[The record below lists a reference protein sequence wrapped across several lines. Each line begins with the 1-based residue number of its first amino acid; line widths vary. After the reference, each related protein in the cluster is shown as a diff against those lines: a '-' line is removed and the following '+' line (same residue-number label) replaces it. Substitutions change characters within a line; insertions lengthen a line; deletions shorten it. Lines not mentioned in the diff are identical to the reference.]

1 MTEIPLNCSA
11 LIIASTYL
19 LSALI
24 FRFKTLNGSV
34 FSMNGGLILLRILRL
49 GFQIRIRYS
58 LIALLGWICFAG
70 HVSAGEMISIDTSAV
85 RVCPAL
91 ADQTVPPSFNEPEC
105 KSTSFHQLDPQDKHL
120 WVKASITIP
129 QSFLDLQQANA
140 FYLFAKTSSELFFNG
155 IKIGHNGTPHS
166 NPKKEFVGKMDVRFY
181 LPNDLI
187 RLGKNEVVFRL
198 SSHHGWLRLVSP
210 MHFAG
215 VSEYGR
221 SHDFFQHNMPVS
233 LLLLGA
239 LVIGAVYLAALS
251 LKAEHPHHERWL
263 FLMAF
268 FAIVQLLLELARGL
282 VQYDYPFQDL
292 RLILVVSCALG
303 FGVCLLWVCLS
314 RFAPHNRQTWFIGGT
329 VLSLLAIY
337 LLPGFDI
344 KTAAAILVPAIVVTG
359 LLAWQIYQ
367 QRSPALLT
375 YFVILLLFDLVTV
388 ITVSSFHSI
397 LFYYIITALMMTL
410 LIKQAQELIAN
421 KAARADEQKQIAKL
435 EFRLA
440 QSKQHQ
446 APPKLTLNSAGQTE
460 ILSTADIIFCKAAGD
475 YVEIMLTENK
485 QRLFCG
491 SLRSLQL
498 QLPDTFMKVHR
509 SYLVN
514 LDFVNALKSAVR
526 STDSTGGG
534 SLIIDQHH
542 SVPVSRRLLP
552 QVREV
557 VKT

>member
-11 LIIASTYL
+11 VINASTYL

-24 FRFKTLNGSV
+24 FELKTLNGSV
-34 FSMNGGLILLRILRL
+34 FSINGRPILLHISQLS
-49 GFQIRIRYS
+49 IRYS
-58 LIALLGWICFAG
+58 LIALMGWICFAG
-70 HVSAGEMISIDTSAV
+70 QVSASEVISIDTRAV
-85 RVCPAL
+85 RVCPAS
-91 ADQTVPPSFNEPEC
+91 AEPTVPPSFNEPDC
-105 KSTSFHQLDPQDKHL
+105 KTTSFYEVDPQDKHL
-120 WVKASITIP
+120 WVKASLTIP

-155 IKIGHNGTPHS
+155 VKIGHNGMPHS
-166 NPKKEFVGKMDVRFY
+166 NPQQEFVGKMDARFY

-187 RLGKNEVVFRL
+187 KLGKNDVVFRL
-198 SSHHGWLRLVSP
+198 SSHHGWLTLVSP

-215 VSEYGR
+215 VSEYGWGQ
-221 SHDFFQHNMPVS
+221 DFFENNMLIS

-239 LVIGAVYLAALS
+239 LVIGAVYLAAIS
-251 LKAEHPHHERWL
+251 LKAEPPHHERWL
-263 FLMAF
+263 FLMTF
-268 FAIVQLLLELARGL
+268 FAIIQLLLELSRGL
-282 VQYDYPFQDL
+282 FQYDYPFQDL
-292 RLILVVSCALG
+292 RLILVVTCAFG
-303 FGVCLLWVCLS
+303 FGVCLLWVSLS
-314 RFAPHNRQTWFIGGT
+314 RFAPRNRKAWFIGGT
-329 VLSLLAIY
+329 VASLLAIY
-337 LLPGFDI
+337 WLPGFDI
-344 KTAAAILVPAIVVTG
+344 KTTAAILVPAIVVTG

-367 QRSPALLT
+367 QRSQALLT

-388 ITVSSFHSI
+388 ITVSTFHSI
-397 LFYYIITALMMTL
+397 LFYCIITALVMTL

-491 SLRSLQL
+491 SLKSLQL

-534 SLIIDQHH
+534 FLIIDQDH

-557 VKT
+557 IRT

>member
-1 MTEIPLNCSA
+1 MIEIPLNCSTP
-11 LIIASTYL
+11 INASTYL
-19 LSALI
+19 QTAL
-24 FRFKTLNGSV
+24 FFMLKTLSGSV
-34 FSMNGGLILLRILRL
+34 FSINGRLILLQI
-49 GFQIRIRYS
+49 FQSRIRYG
-58 LIALLGWICFAG
+58 LIALMGWICFAG
-70 HVSAGEMISIDTSAV
+70 QVSASEVISIDTRAV
-85 RVCPAL
+85 RVCPAS
-91 ADQTVPPSFNEPEC
+91 AEPTVPPSFNEPDC
-105 KSTSFHQLDPQDKHL
+105 KTTSFYEVDPQDKHL
-120 WVKASITIP
+120 WVKASLTIP

-155 IKIGHNGTPHS
+155 VKIGHNGMPHS
-166 NPKKEFVGKMDVRFY
+166 NPQQEFVGKMDARFY

-187 RLGKNEVVFRL
+187 KLGKNDVVFRL
-198 SSHHGWLRLVSP
+198 SSHHGWLTLVSP

-215 VSEYGR
+215 VSEYGWGQ
-221 SHDFFQHNMPVS
+221 DFFENNMLIS

-239 LVIGAVYLAALS
+239 LVIGAVYLAAIS
-251 LKAEHPHHERWL
+251 LKAEPPHHERWL
-263 FLMAF
+263 FLMTF
-268 FAIVQLLLELARGL
+268 FAIIQLLLELSRGL
-282 VQYDYPFQDL
+282 FQYDYPFQDL
-292 RLILVVSCALG
+292 RLILVVTCAFG
-303 FGVCLLWVCLS
+303 FGVCLLWVSLS
-314 RFAPHNRQTWFIGGT
+314 RFAPRNRKAWFIGGT
-329 VLSLLAIY
+329 VASLLAIY
-337 LLPGFDI
+337 WLPGFDI
-344 KTAAAILVPAIVVTG
+344 KTTAAILVPAIVVTG

-367 QRSPALLT
+367 QRNQALLT

-388 ITVSSFHSI
+388 ITVSTFHSI
-397 LFYYIITALMMTL
+397 LFYCIITALVMTL

-421 KAARADEQKQIAKL
+421 KAARADEQIQIAKL

-440 QSKQHQ
+440 QSKQLQ

-491 SLRSLQL
+491 SLKSLQL

-534 SLIIDQHH
+534 FLIIDQDH

-557 VKT
+557 IRT

>member
-1 MTEIPLNCSA
+1 LTEIPLNCSA
-11 LIIASTYL
+11 LFNASTYR

-24 FRFKTLNGSV
+24 FMLKTLNGSI
-34 FSMNGGLILLRILRL
+34 FSINGRLILLQI
-49 GFQIRIRYS
+49 FQSRIRYG
-58 LIALLGWICFAG
+58 LIALMGWICFAG
-70 HVSAGEMISIDTSAV
+70 QVSASEIISIDTRAV
-85 RVCPAL
+85 RVCPAS
-91 ADQTVPPSFNEPEC
+91 AEPTVPPTFNEPDC
-105 KSTSFHQLDPQDKHL
+105 KTTSFYEVDPQDKHL
-120 WVKASITIP
+120 WVKASLTIP

-155 IKIGHNGTPHS
+155 VRIGHNGMPHS
-166 NPKKEFVGKMDVRFY
+166 NPKKELVGKMDARFY

-187 RLGKNEVVFRL
+187 KLGKNEVVFRL
-198 SSHHGWLRLVSP
+198 SSHHGWLTLSIP
-210 MHFAG
+210 MQFAG
-215 VSEYGR
+215 VSEYGW
-221 SHDFFQHNMPVS
+221 SQDFFLNNMLTL

-251 LKAEHPHHERWL
+251 LKAERPHHEGRL
-263 FLMAF
+263 FLMTF
-268 FAIVQLLLELARGL
+268 FAIIQLLLELSRGL
-282 VQYDYPFQDL
+282 FQYDYPLQDL
-292 RLILVVSCALG
+292 RLLLIVTCAFG

-314 RFAPHNRQTWFIGGT
+314 RFSLDNSKAWFIGGT
-329 VLSLLAIY
+329 VASLLAIY
-337 LLPGFDI
+337 FLPWFDI
-344 KTAAAILVPAIVVTG
+344 KTAAATLIPAMVATG

-367 QRSPALLT
+367 QRSQVLLT
-375 YFVILLLFDLVTV
+375 YFVILLSFDLVAF
-388 ITVSSFHSI
+388 ITVSTFHSS
-397 LFYYIITALMMTL
+397 LFYYIITALMMIL

-421 KAARADEQKQIAKL
+421 KAARVDEQKQIAKL

-460 ILSTADIIFCKAAGD
+460 VLSTADIIFCKAAGD
-475 YVEIMLTENK
+475 YVEVMLTENR

-491 SLRSLQL
+491 SLKSLQL

-557 VKT
+557 IRT

>member
-11 LIIASTYL
+11 VINALTYL

-24 FRFKTLNGSV
+24 FKLKTLNGSV
-34 FSMNGGLILLRILRL
+34 FSINGRFILLHILRV
-49 GFQIRIRYS
+49 GFQIRIPHC
-58 LIALLGWICFAG
+58 LIVLMGWICFAG
-70 HVSAGEMISIDTSAV
+70 QAGAGEIISIDTQSV

-91 ADQTVPPSFNEPEC
+91 AEQTVPPSFNEPEC
-105 KSTSFHQLDPQDKHL
+105 KTTGFYEVDPQNKHL
-120 WVKASITIP
+120 WVRASVTIP
-129 QSFLDLQQANA
+129 QSFLDLPQANA

-155 IKIGHNGTPHS
+155 VKIGHNGTPHS
-166 NPKKEFVGKMDVRFY
+166 NPQQEFVGKMDARFY
-181 LPNDLI
+181 LPNELI
-187 RLGKNEVVFRL
+187 KLGKNEVVFRL
-198 SSHHGWLRLVSP
+198 SSHHGWITLVSP

-215 VSEYGR
+215 VSEYAWGQ
-221 SHDFFQHNMPVS
+221 DFFQNNMLVS

-251 LKAEHPHHERWL
+251 LKAEPPHHERWL
-263 FLMAF
+263 FLMIF
-268 FAIVQLLLELARGL
+268 FAIIQLLLELSRGL
-282 VQYDYPFQDL
+282 FQYDYPFQDL
-292 RLILVVSCALG
+292 RLILVVACAFG
-303 FGVCLLWVCLS
+303 FGGCLLWVSLS
-314 RFAPHNRQTWFIGGT
+314 RFTPRNRKAWFISGT
-329 VLSLLAIY
+329 VASLLAIY
-337 LLPGFDI
+337 WLPGFDT
-344 KTAAAILVPAIVVTG
+344 KTTVAILVPAIVVTG
-359 LLAWQIYQ
+359 LLACHIYQ
-367 QRSPALLT
+367 QRSQALLT
-375 YFVILLLFDLVTV
+375 YFVTLLLFDLVIV
-388 ITVSSFHSI
+388 VTVSTFHSI
-397 LFYYIITALMMTL
+397 LFYCIVTALLMIL

-485 QRLFCG
+485 QRLYCG
-491 SLRSLQL
+491 SLKSLQL

-526 STDSTGGG
+526 SIDSTGGG
-534 SLIIDQHH
+534 FLIIDQDH

-557 VKT
+557 IKT

>member
-1 MTEIPLNCSA
+1 ML
-11 LIIASTYL
+11 
-19 LSALI
+19 
-24 FRFKTLNGSV
+24 KTLNGSV
-34 FSMNGGLILLRILRL
+34 FSINGRLILLHILRL
-49 GFQIRIRYS
+49 GFQIHIRYS
-58 LIALLGWICFAG
+58 LITFLGLICFVGQVGA
-70 HVSAGEMISIDTSAV
+70 SEIISIDTRAV

-91 ADQTVPPSFNEPEC
+91 ADQTVPPTFTEPEC
-105 KSTSFHQLDPQDKHL
+105 KTTGFYQVDPQDQHL
-120 WVKASITIP
+120 WVKASISIP

-155 IKIGHNGTPHS
+155 VKIGHNGTPHS
-166 NPKKEFVGKMDVRFY
+166 NPNQEFVGKMDVRFY

-187 RLGKNEVVFRL
+187 KLGKNEVVFRL
-198 SSHHGWLRLVSP
+198 SSHHGWLKLAGP

-221 SHDFFQHNMPVS
+221 SHDFFQHNMLAS

-251 LKAEHPHHERWL
+251 LKAEPPHYERWL
-263 FLMAF
+263 FLMSF
-268 FAIVQLLLELARGL
+268 FAIIQLLLELARGL
-282 VQYDYPFQDL
+282 FQYDYPFQDL
-292 RLILVVSCALG
+292 RLILVVTCALG
-303 FGVCLLWVCLS
+303 FGLCLLWVCLS
-314 RFAPHNRQTWFIGGT
+314 RFAPHYRQAWLIGGT
-329 VLSLLAIY
+329 VASLLAIY
-337 LLPGFDI
+337 WLPWFDI

-359 LLAWQIYQ
+359 LLAWQFYQ
-367 QRSPALLT
+367 QRSRVLLT

-388 ITVSSFHSI
+388 ITVSTFHSV
-397 LFYYIITALMMTL
+397 LFYCIVTAFMMTL

-485 QRLFCG
+485 QRLYCG
-491 SLRSLQL
+491 SLKSLQP

-526 STDSTGGG
+526 SPDSTGAGY
-534 SLIIDQHH
+534 LIIDQDH

-557 VKT
+557 IKT